1 MDEKIN
7 KSKQVLI
14 DKLDLPRDVV
24 LDVPKIIVIGRG
36 EITIENHK
44 GILAFDERHIKI
56 NTNSSPII
64 IKGNKFEILYISAG
78 TITISG
84 HFDSIEYER

>member
-1 MDEKIN
+1 MEEKIN

-14 DKLDLPRDVV
+14 EKLDLPRDVV
-24 LDVPKIIVIGRG
+24 LGVPKIIVIGRD

-44 GILAFDERHIKI
+44 GILIFDESHIKV
-56 NTNSSPII
+56 NTNSSPITI
-64 IKGNKFEILYISAG
+64 RGNKFEILYIAAS

-84 HFDSIEYER
+84 RFNSIEYER

>member
-24 LDVPKIIVIGRG
+24 LDVPKIIIIGRS

-44 GILAFDERHIKI
+44 GILTFDESHLKI
-56 NTNSSPII
+56 NTNSSPIT
-64 IKGNKFEILYISAG
+64 IKGNKFEILYISTG

>member
-1 MDEKIN
+1 MEDRIN

-14 DKLDLPRDVV
+14 EKLDLPRDVV
-24 LDVPKIIVIGRG
+24 LDVPKIIVIGRD

-44 GILAFDERHIKI
+44 GILLFDESHIKI
-56 NTNSSPII
+56 NTNSSPIT
-64 IKGNKFEILYISAG
+64 IKGSKFEILYIAAG

-84 HFDSIEYER
+84 HFDSIQYER